1 MSGEAGVVVR
11 RRGRAEIARVA
22 SSYRASGLGR
32 SEFCRRHGLAL
43 STLNRHLQRQFEED
57 ARRDSDVVG
66 QGALVEVKL
75 AEVVSPVSSLDRAAS
90 LRVLLSNGRRVEV
103 GDGFDDETLRRLVA
117 VLERS

>member
-1 MSGEAGVVVR
+1 MSGETGVVVR

-43 STLNRHLQRQFEED
+43 STLNRYLQRQFEEE
-57 ARRDSDVVG
+57 ARRDSDVVRRG
-66 QGALVEVKL
+66 PLVEVKL
-75 AEVVSPVSSLDRAAS
+75 ADVVNPVFDLDRPSSLK
-90 LRVLLSNGRRVEV
+90 VLLRNGRRVEV
-103 GDGFDDETLRRLVA
+103 GDGFDDQTLRRLVA

>member
-1 MSGEAGVVVR
+1 MAGETGVMVR
-11 RRGRAEIARVA
+11 RRGRAEIARMA

-43 STLNRHLQRQFEED
+43 STLNRYLQKQFEEE

-66 QGALVEVKL
+66 RGPLVEVKL
-75 AEVVSPVSSLDRAAS
+75 AEVESPVCNVERPVSLK
-90 LRVLLSNGRRVEV
+90 VLLANGRRVEV
-103 GDGFDDETLRRLVA
+103 GDGFDDQALRRLVA